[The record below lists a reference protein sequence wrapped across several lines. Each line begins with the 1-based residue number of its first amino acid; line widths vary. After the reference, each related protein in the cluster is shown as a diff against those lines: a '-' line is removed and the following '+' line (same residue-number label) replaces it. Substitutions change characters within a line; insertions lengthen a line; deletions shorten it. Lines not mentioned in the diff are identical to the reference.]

1 MDFGIVITFIV
12 SSVILT
18 LSPGPDI
25 LYVISQSFYK
35 GKKTG
40 ILISLG
46 LTTGLLLHTLLVV
59 LGLSFLIRENE
70 FIFFVLKLIGALY
83 FIYLAIVVYT
93 NRKNRRIVWTIGLE
107 YNSKLKQIKNFTN
120 NISHYIEN
128 SENFV
133 VDENFKSFVRLDK
146 FNDSSIDI
154 LIYCFTFTN
163 DWDKYLIIKEELAIK
178 IKEEVEKNGLNFAFP
193 SQSIYIEKST
203 SSL

>member
-83 FIYLAIVVYT
+83 FIYLAIVVYGK
-93 NRKNRRIVWTIGLE
+93 RKNITDNDVYESENNNYFKKGLIMNLVNPKVSLFFALFPNFIFHDTLNSEIQFFILGLIFWFQANFIFIGFSLFS
-107 YNSKLKQIKNFTN
+107 SKIKDFLSTN
-120 NISHYIEN
+120 NS
-128 SENFV
+128 
-133 VDENFKSFVRLDK
+133 L
-146 FNDSSIDI
+146 
-154 LIYCFTFTN
+154 TN
-163 DWDKYLIIKEELAIK
+163 KRYLIEIS
-178 IKEEVEKNGLNFAFP
+178 VYVFF
-193 SQSIYIEKST
+193 SIWILK
-203 SSL
+203 

>member
-93 NRKNRRIVWTIGLE
+93 NRKNRTDNDVYESENNNYFKKGLIMNLVNPKVSLFFIALFPNFIFHDTLNSEIQFFILGLIFWFQANFIFIGFSLFS
-107 YNSKLKQIKNFTN
+107 SKIKDFLSTN
-120 NISHYIEN
+120 NS
-128 SENFV
+128 
-133 VDENFKSFVRLDK
+133 L
-146 FNDSSIDI
+146 
-154 LIYCFTFTN
+154 TN
-163 DWDKYLIIKEELAIK
+163 KRYLIEIS
-178 IKEEVEKNGLNFAFP
+178 VYVFF
-193 SQSIYIEKST
+193 SIWILK
-203 SSL
+203 